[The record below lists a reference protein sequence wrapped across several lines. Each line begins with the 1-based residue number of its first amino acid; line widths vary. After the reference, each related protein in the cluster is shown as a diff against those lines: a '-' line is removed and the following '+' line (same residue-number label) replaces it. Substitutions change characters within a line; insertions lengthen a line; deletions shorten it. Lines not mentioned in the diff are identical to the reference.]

1 LGRIRRNFAYRSQK
15 RQLVTRAPSDVKCMS
30 NTSLPSRHLH
40 SDELAWLNKAAEEAR
55 HEWANARRR
64 GGPAEKA
71 QALACLSG
79 IVCDLEGPEA
89 ALRLSRRAH
98 RLWKEVGDSYTLA
111 ISGAVLAVRLL
122 DAGRTKEALRQS
134 AEALEAMR
142 RLDPLNRHKGV
153 PRCLGKDF
161 LQAGYAA
168 EAQAWL
174 EMALE
179 NPADGERAGILANL
193 SRALEFQDK
202 LPEARDRQHE
212 ACAAHHLQDERFAMA
227 KAMLRLARLDLLLGR
242 NWNATSLC
250 QEVIRTLKQHGC
262 TAEAAEALALHRLSC
277 GNQRPH
283 AARQFLLKPVRGWQG
298 NH

>member
-1 LGRIRRNFAYRSQK
+1 M
-15 RQLVTRAPSDVKCMS
+15 P
-30 NTSLPSRHLH
+30 NTSLPNHPSRHLH
-40 SDELAWLNKAAEEAR
+40 PDELAWLNQAAEEAR
-55 HEWANARRR
+55 REWANARRR
-64 GGPAEKA
+64 GGPSEKA

-98 RLWKEVGDSYTLA
+98 RLWKLVGDPSNIA

-153 PRCLGKDF
+153 PRCLGKEF

-174 EMALE
+174 ELALE
-179 NPADGERAGILANL
+179 NPADGERAGILVSL
-193 SRALEFQDK
+193 SRALELQGR

-212 ACAAHHLQDERFAMA
+212 ACAAFHLQEERFAMA
-227 KAMLRLARLDLLLGR
+227 QAMLRLARLDLRLGQD
-242 NWNATSLC
+242 WGAASLC
-250 QEVIRTLKQHGC
+250 KEAANLLERIGHKPE
-262 TAEAAEALALHRLSC
+262 TAEARRLYQLC
-277 GNQRPH
+277 
-283 AARQFLLKPVRGWQG
+283 RGGQHYPSG
-298 NH
+298 KLNRVVES

>member
-1 LGRIRRNFAYRSQK
+1 MG
-15 RQLVTRAPSDVKCMS
+15 MS
-30 NTSLPSRHLH
+30 NTSLPSRPSRHLH
-40 SDELAWLNKAAEEAR
+40 SDELAWLNQAAEEAR
-55 HEWANARRR
+55 REWPNARRR
-64 GGPAEKA
+64 GGPSEKA

-89 ALRLSRRAH
+89 ALHLSRRAH
-98 RLWKEVGDSYTLA
+98 HLWKVVGDPSILA

-174 EMALE
+174 ELALE
-179 NPADGERAGILANL
+179 NPADGERAGILVNL
-193 SRALEFQDK
+193 SRALELQGN
-202 LPEARDRQHE
+202 LPEARDRQNE
-212 ACAAHHLQDERFAMA
+212 ACSAFHLQEERFAMA
-227 KAMLRLARLDLLLGR
+227 KAMLRLTRLDIRLGHEWEAASLFQEAARVLTMLDCLPEVAEGHELNRLLSIRQLLLLR
-242 NWNATSLC
+242 KHW
-250 QEVIRTLKQHGC
+250 GC
-262 TAEAAEALALHRLSC
+262 VPMHRST
-277 GNQRPH
+277 
-283 AARQFLLKPVRGWQG
+283 G

>member
-1 LGRIRRNFAYRSQK
+1 M
-15 RQLVTRAPSDVKCMS
+15 P
-30 NTSLPSRHLH
+30 NTSLPNHPSRHLH
-40 SDELAWLNKAAEEAR
+40 SDELAWLNEAAEEAR
-55 HEWANARRR
+55 REWANARRR

-98 RLWKEVGDSYTLA
+98 SLWKVVGNPSTLA
-111 ISGAVLAVRLL
+111 TSGAVLAVRLL

-174 EMALE
+174 ELALE
-179 NPADGERAGILANL
+179 NPADGDRAAILESI
-193 SRALEFQDK
+193 SRALELGGN

-212 ACAAHHLQDERFAMA
+212 ACAAFHLQGESFAMA
-227 KAMLRLARLDLLLGR
+227 KAMVRLARLDLRLGQH
-242 NWNATSLC
+242 WYASLLC
-250 QEVIRTLKQHGC
+250 QEVLQLIGRHPQGGRV
-262 TAEAAEALALHRLSC
+262 AAEAGELRKLCRGKGHLRHPIRENQGLAL
-277 GNQRPH
+277 
-283 AARQFLLKPVRGWQG
+283 FM
-298 NH
+298 